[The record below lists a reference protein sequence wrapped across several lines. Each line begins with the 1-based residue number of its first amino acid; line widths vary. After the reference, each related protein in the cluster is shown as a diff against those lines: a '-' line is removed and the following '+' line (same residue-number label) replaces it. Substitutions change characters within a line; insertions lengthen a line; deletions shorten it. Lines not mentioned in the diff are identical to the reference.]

1 MTEPEDPSSLKNLD
15 ARLSEAQ
22 ARRSAERERGTRA
35 EGRSPGAGMGLG
47 FRVAVD
53 LLAALMVGVGI
64 GVLLDKWLETK
75 PWFLIVFFLLGS
87 AAGILNV
94 FRLMGGYGYS
104 VGYRKAAER
113 KDEDERRPDD
123 RPGPRGE

>member
-1 MTEPEDPSSLKNLD
+1 MTEPDDPSSLKDLD
-15 ARLSEAQ
+15 ERLSEAQ
-22 ARRSAERERGTRA
+22 ARRSAERDRGKRA
-35 EGRSPGAGMGLG
+35 AGRAPGAGMGLG

-53 LLAALMVGVGI
+53 ILAALMVGVGI
-64 GVLLDKWLETK
+64 GVLLDRWLGTK

-104 VGYRKAAER
+104 VGYRKAAED
-113 KDEDERRPDD
+113 KDEDDRKPDD
-123 RPGPRGE
+123 RPGPRGD